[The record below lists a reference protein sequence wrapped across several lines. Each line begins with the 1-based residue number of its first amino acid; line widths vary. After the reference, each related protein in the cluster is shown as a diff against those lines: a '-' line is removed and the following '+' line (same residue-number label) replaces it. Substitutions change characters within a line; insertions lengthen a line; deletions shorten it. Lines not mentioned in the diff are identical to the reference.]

1 MSEKLAGWGLKVG
14 RFALKSWQVETE
26 SWQVGG
32 PPLDSKIY
40 RNPATTTTT
49 TTHPL
54 NLALRARI

>member
-40 RNPATTTTT
+40 RNPD
-49 TTHPL
+49 L
-54 NLALRARI
+54 NKSDHSKKYE

>member
-32 PPLDSKIY
+32 PPIDSKIY
-40 RNPATTTTT
+40 RNPDTVSFFFSSKCF
-49 TTHPL
+49 L
-54 NLALRARI
+54 YGWG